1 VGAFSRHSAGDAF
14 MVAPS
19 RGARPPCRGL
29 SPSRLHG
36 FPPVSAWTIMS
47 LSLPSPSRPKS
58 GLLSAFSA
66 HGHNS
71 VTVLLGPHVHSNG
84 HRGRSRRQFLS
95 EGRERPVLTGGCRAQ
110 QHRGPGVVTVVP
122 FLSPCLS
129 LVPRGWGGRHAGC
142 GHSSGKRKR
151 VKGLLMTLG
160 FLQGSGKALVT
171 PLWPQVWEKA
181 QATGPRTLT
190 LRGPSCPSLRPVPPP
205 VGRVGE
211 RGTTGLV

>member
-1 VGAFSRHSAGDAF
+1 VPGTFPIQA
-14 MVAPS
+14 
-19 RGARPPCRGL
+19 ARI
-29 SPSRLHG
+29 S
-36 FPPVSAWTIMS
+36 
-47 LSLPSPSRPKS
+47 S
-58 GLLSAFSA
+58 GVCVD
-66 HGHNS
+66 NN
-71 VTVLLGPHVHSNG
+71 VTVPSVPFTAKKRLAFRLFCSWSQFGDSPV
-84 HRGRSRRQFLS
+84 RATRPQQWPPGRSRRQFLS